1 MTTVASSQ
9 TQQVAFGKIPQ
20 AVLIAGVGGAV
31 INAILWFIGNAAGGM
46 KLPLL
51 PVIGFSVIG
60 AVIGGVLYWLLGK
73 FTKKPITIFAVIA
86 IVFLALYAVAPVSM
100 LGNAPAPGME
110 PFNLTTVVVLEL
122 MHIVSGVLAIGALT
136 RIARV

>member
-1 MTTVASSQ
+1 MATIASNQ

-20 AVLIAGVGGAV
+20 AVLVAGVGGAI

-73 FTKKPITIFAVIA
+73 FTKKPVTIFTVIA
-86 IVFLALYAVAPVSM
+86 IVFLALYAFGPPSM
-100 LGNAPAPGME
+100 MNTPAPGLE
-110 PFNLTTVVVLEL
+110 AFNITTVVVLEL
-122 MHIVSGVLAIGALT
+122 MHIVSGVLTIGALT
-136 RIARV
+136 RIARA